1 MKSPAQVQEL
11 AAWLAATDIGLL
23 ELRTPE
29 GVLRLGREG
38 ASGSEV
44 VQLDAPAEDASSPST
59 ESPACF
65 AAAPSVG
72 VFLHAHPQHDAPLAR
87 LGERID
93 AGQPVG
99 LLQIG
104 PLLLPV
110 AAPRAGVLSAFLV
123 PEGST
128 TGWGTPLV
136 ELQALE

>member
-38 ASGSEV
+38 ASGSEI
-44 VQLDAPAEDASSPST
+44 VQLDAPRENASPST
-59 ESPACF
+59 ELPACA

-72 VFLHAHPQHDAPLAR
+72 VFLHAHPQHDAPLAC

-110 AAPRAGVLSAFLV
+110 AAPLAGLLAAFLV
-123 PEGST
+123 TEGST
-128 TGWGTPLV
+128 VGWGTPLV
-136 ELQALE
+136 ELQAFE

>member
-29 GVLRLGREG
+29 GVLRLGRD
-38 ASGSEV
+38 SQRGSEI
-44 VQLDAPAEDASSPST
+44 VQLDAQDEGTPPAP
-59 ESPACF
+59 PACV

-72 VFLHAHPQHDAPLAR
+72 VFLHAHPLHAAPLVR
-87 LGERID
+87 PGQRVS

-99 LLQIG
+99 LMKIG

-110 AAPRAGVLSAFLV
+110 QAPQSGVLIAFLV
-123 PEGST
+123 PEGEAV
-128 TGWGTPLV
+128 GWGTPLV
-136 ELQALE
+136 ELQPIE